1 MMKICQS
8 LCLAA
13 ALALVISGCGTS
25 KKTAAPASAFT
36 PTLEVSATVNGDSAT
51 LQFTTDLKLSKEHYD
66 HQRVQGEGHVHV
78 SLDKG
83 EKIVVTDKE
92 KVLEHLSKGPHEVL
106 VSLHNNDHTPY
117 NVSKTITFDVK

>member
-1 MMKICQS
+1 MKICQS